1 VTGNG
6 QTVVTVLTT
15 APHVTQLFDQH
26 PYYLARVLTGSGFA
40 LGGVFILGS
49 SRRRRYSLPLLLI
62 TFSFMMMIPGCGGG
76 SSSHHQQDPGTA
88 PGTYIVNVSATGGGL
103 TQTSQV
109 QVVVQ

>member
-1 VTGNG
+1 
-6 QTVVTVLTT
+6 
-15 APHVTQLFDQH
+15 
-26 PYYLARVLTGSGFA
+26 
-40 LGGVFILGS
+40 
-49 SRRRRYSLPLLLI
+49 LLI